1 MDKTYTEEPS
11 VLREFD
17 THWLVQK
24 PSGWLVHPQRGV
36 DAPALTD
43 WVVEFLGQSK
53 AFPVHRL
60 DRGTSGIMLWAKDS
74 KGARTWQEAWQSGRV
89 RKGYVAL
96 VRGRV
101 EGEHFI
107 DHPVPGDEGAE
118 RKPAQSMLRAIA
130 TVSAQP
136 RDLSLLEVEPYTG
149 RFHQIRRHVK
159 HLGHPLIGDSNYG
172 RTELNRAYR
181 QSVGLARLALH
192 AAWLQISDLANPECT
207 SMHFAPIPRSLRLP
221 LLSLGMDRS
230 CLEMEKLRLFL
241 TSRLDASSHR
251 C

>member
-1 MDKTYTEEPS
+1 MDKTFTEEPRL
-11 VLREFD
+11 LRESESY
-17 THWLVQK
+17 WLINK
-24 PSGWLVHPQRGV
+24 PSGWLAHPQRGV

-43 WVVEFLGQSK
+43 RVIEFLGQEK

-60 DRGTSGIMLWAKDS
+60 DRGTSGIMLSAKDS
-74 KGARTWQEAWQSGRV
+74 ASARHWQEAWQAGRV
-89 RKGYVAL
+89 RKGYIAL

-107 DHPVPGDEGAE
+107 DHPVPGDEGAQ
-118 RKPAQSMLRAIA
+118 RKPAQSMLRAMA
-130 TVSAQP
+130 TVSATP

-181 QSVGLARLALH
+181 NSVGLSRLALH
-192 AAWLQISDLANPECT
+192 AAWLCLPTEESKESEMVFQVPLPS
-207 SMHFAPIPRSLRLP
+207 SLRQP
-221 LLSLGMDRS
+221 LTTLGFDEDALSAKAL
-230 CLEMEKLRLFL
+230 KLFVTPRL
-241 TSRLDASSHR
+241 TQ
-251 C
+251 